1 MGNEFLKHLQR
12 TRLLLHVV
20 DVFPQNGTD
29 PTEDVCVLEAE
40 LSRYSDE
47 IARKPRWLVFNKLDL
62 IPENEQQ
69 HRVDILV
76 EKLDWKRPVYG
87 ISGLSGV
94 GTKELSLAV
103 MRYLESLD

>member
-1 MGNEFLKHLQR
+1 M
-12 TRLLLHVV
+12 
-20 DVFPQNGTD
+20 
-29 PTEDVCVLEAE
+29 LEAE